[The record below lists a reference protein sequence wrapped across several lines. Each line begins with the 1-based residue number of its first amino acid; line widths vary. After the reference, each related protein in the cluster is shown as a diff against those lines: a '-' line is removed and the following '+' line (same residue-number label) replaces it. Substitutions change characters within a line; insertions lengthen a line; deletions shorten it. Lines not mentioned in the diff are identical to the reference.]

1 MFPEV
6 PKKFPSIMAKLKTAA
21 AVEIGNVPWKFPK
34 SEAVLK
40 AVHTFTVG
48 NTS

>member
-1 MFPEV
+1 MHYGKACF
-6 PKKFPSIMAKLKTAA
+6 
-21 AVEIGNVPWKFPK
+21 EIGNVPWKFPK

-48 NTS
+48 KTPHKQTFLKK